1 MVCRQYTLY
10 SSVIEELHKLY
21 DKTSVTQRHTR
32 VRILSEVVAYY
43 NFNSYTSI
51 FTNPKWFIQCSTP
64 RPKQYPNKSNTKCS
78 ISPSSSSSDN
88 GASSS
93 NGGSTVVETAV
104 VAVMVEAVVA
114 NNTSEI
120 RIYLERQNISFY
132 F

>member
-64 RPKQYPNKSNTKCS
+64 RPKQYPNKSNTNV
-78 ISPSSSSSDN
+78 PSVHHHPHPIMEQ
-88 GASSS
+88 A
-93 NGGSTVVETAV
+93 TVVETAV

-114 NNTSEI
+114 NNT
-120 RIYLERQNISFY
+120 
-132 F
+132 

>member
-1 MVCRQYTLY
+1 VLLKKRMVCRQYTLY

-88 GASSS
+88 GASGS
-93 NGGSTVVETAV
+93 NGGSSSSG
-104 VAVMVEAVVA
+104 
-114 NNTSEI
+114 NSSSGNSSGGS
-120 RIYLERQNISFY
+120 NGGSSGGK
-132 F
+132 